1 MLYLKAA
8 SYVLVKEMPQGTPNK
23 KEEFTTCRIG
33 EKMIG
38 SKKASHSSTSAT
50 TSSVLLVV
58 LLVVLA
64 SSTSS
69 TKRGFVTFR
78 MH

>member
-38 SKKASHSSTSAT
+38 SKKASHSSTT
-50 TSSVLLVV
+50 RLLVV
-58 LLVVLA
+58 LVVLA
-64 SSTSS
+64 SSTS

>member
-50 TSSVLLVV
+50 TRLLVV
-58 LLVVLA
+58 LVVLA
-64 SSTSS
+64 SSTS